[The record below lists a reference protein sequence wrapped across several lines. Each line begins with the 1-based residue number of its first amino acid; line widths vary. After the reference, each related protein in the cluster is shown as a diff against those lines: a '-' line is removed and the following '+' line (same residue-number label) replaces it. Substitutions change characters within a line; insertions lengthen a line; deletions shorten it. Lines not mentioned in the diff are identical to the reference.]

1 MGSTD
6 NEELNFDAEAT
17 VPKKKIVKRVAKPKS
32 SDVASKPRKPKT
44 EPPPVD
50 DDADAMAV
58 EDGGEVEGD
67 STPVRKPR
75 ASKSGKTKASKSS
88 AAAAS
93 TSTPSTRGK
102 KRVKEP
108 VPEELEPAPAG
119 AKKPVRR
126 EQSVTSAFN
135 RLQNKRGDVM
145 LKPDDPE
152 YFSLDDLK
160 QEYADKGIPDEY
172 EKDPRYVEAFNVF
185 SKINGEW
192 NLECAKWR
200 EENKELADW
209 KDRVRAAK
217 RRRTAHEKQEAQRL
231 KNERH
236 EQMELTIKAI
246 GTGLVPVATNQV
258 SVNKPIVSGHAVPL
272 SLHTV
277 IDSMFKY
284 RSDVQRAIEEGSSTF
299 LTNIIP
305 NFEVEY
311 KGSIKAPKKK
321 VVPKPVI
328 MDVEEDVEED
338 GEEEEVD

>member
-1 MGSTD
+1 MGSSE
-6 NEELNFDAEAT
+6 NEELNFDAEAS
-17 VPKKKIVKRVAKPKS
+17 VPKKKPVKRVVKAKS
-32 SDVASKPRKPKT
+32 ADAAAAKPRKPKT
-44 EPPPVD
+44 EPPPVVE
-50 DDADAMAV
+50 DADAMAI
-58 EDGGEVEGD
+58 DGEGEEGA
-67 STPVRKPR
+67 TPVRKSRP
-75 ASKSGKTKASKSS
+75 AKVAKASAKTAAPK
-88 AAAAS
+88 AAA
-93 TSTPSTRGK
+93 TRGK
-102 KRVKEP
+102 KRAKEP
-108 VPEELEPAPAG
+108 VPEELEPPPEG
-119 AKKPVRR
+119 TKKPVRA

-135 RLQNKRGDVM
+135 RLQNKRGDTV

-160 QEYADKGIPDEY
+160 QEYADKGTPDDY
-172 EKDPRYVEAFNVF
+172 VNDPRYIEAYEYFD
-185 SKINGEW
+185 KINAEW
-192 NLECAKWR
+192 NAAVAKWK
-200 EENKELADW
+200 EENKALAEW

-217 RRRTAHEKQEAQRL
+217 RRRTALEKQEAQRL

-258 SVNKPIVSGHAVPL
+258 VVNKPVVSGHAVPL

-311 KGSIKAPKKK
+311 KGSLKAPKKK
-321 VVPKPVI
+321 VVPKPVL
-328 MDVEEDVEED
+328 MDEEDFEEEA
-338 GEEEEVD
+338 EEEEVD